1 MHDDR
6 FYTCILLAHR
16 LYELRRGRT
25 VTTKKKK
32 KNIDGWLKMKPPKI
46 L

>member
-1 MHDDR
+1 MDDR
-6 FYTCILLAHR
+6 FYVCILLAHR

-25 VTTKKKK
+25 VSAKKKT
-32 KNIDGWLKMKPPKI
+32 KNIDRLLQVRPPKI